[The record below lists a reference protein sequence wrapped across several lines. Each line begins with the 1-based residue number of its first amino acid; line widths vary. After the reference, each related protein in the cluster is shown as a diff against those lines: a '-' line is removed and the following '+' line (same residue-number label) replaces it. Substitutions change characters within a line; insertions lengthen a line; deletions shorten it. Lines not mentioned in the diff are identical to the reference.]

1 MVRHDELGDLQFAL
15 ERMRQ
20 KLNETTITKNYLN
33 TVLNSLSDAVLV
45 TSPNGIVKSC
55 NEATQRLL
63 GYSEADLVGK
73 PLVSFIDEAHRECV
87 RPEHSAPEAR
97 ETVLRTAS
105 GQTIPVSMASSA
117 ITTEDP
123 QFQGNIYVAR
133 NITERKRAERRIR
146 YLARYDT
153 LTKMPNR
160 MQFQH
165 LLQQAIAR
173 ARRNQRSLALLYLDL
188 DRFKEVNDTF
198 GHAAGDRTLEIL
210 SERLTRN
217 LSKDTVIGRLAG
229 DEFAMFIDDL
239 PVDIDNRAA
248 IGALARTL
256 LDEISRTF
264 YVNQQEVYLT
274 ASVGIAICPY
284 DAENVIDL
292 IRNADAAMYH
302 SKQNGGNSCAFY
314 VPEMNAAA
322 VERLMLKSKLRRALE
337 RDELVILYQ
346 SKVDLRSGRVVGAE
360 ALLRWRLPGH
370 GDISPSHF
378 IPLAEETSLI
388 LDIGEWVLNRVCADY
403 REWQKMR
410 ARARPHRHQPVAAP
424 TEAGELHR
432 PLPQRVPQA
441 RGLAHLLRAGSHR
454 NHVDDRPEAH
464 HRLLNELYAMGLNLA
479 IDDFGTGYSSLSAL
493 QQFPIGTLKIDQSFV
508 RDVAVDSNDAAIVR
522 TIIDMGKSLD
532 LEVIAEGVE
541 ASEQLE
547 FLRKHGCYYA
557 QGRLFGDAM
566 EAGKLLAILA
576 GQVGGAAYH
585 ARPVR
590 AHGAAADPPLVVA
603 RPPMLSARDLTLR
616 RGPEPLFEQ
625 VNFTVFRGNKV
636 GITGANGAGKSS
648 LFAAIRGELAADRG
662 DIERP
667 PDLKIAHVEQEIA
680 ASERAAIE
688 FVLDGDAELRAVLA
702 AIAAAERRDAAVG
715 ARRSSMRR
723 SRPSTAIAPRRAPP
737 RSCMDSD
744 SRPRITSGQVAE
756 FSGGWRVRLAMARA
770 LCSRADLLLLDEPTN
785 HLDLDAIVWLE
796 EWLTAFPGTLL
807 MISHD
812 REFLDAII
820 DRVLH
825 IENRAH
831 PRLLRQLLA
840 VRAKARR
847 GTGAAARAAG
857 AADAA
862 HRRDHHLR
870 ESLSRQRHQV
880 APGAEPLEDA
890 ASAWSASCRRTS
902 TARSSSSSRRR

>member
-1 MVRHDELGDLQFAL
+1 MARSLKTKYLLLALMVGAFLVLLLGGLSYYEHRIDAADVSLLTYSTVAQRLEADLETRASSLSEITGSSLGPALSSGNKTAVTSIAERLLDERDIERVEVLDSHGTVLFRGGDPAAQQSDDWFAFQSTIHSNLVSAPVQRVGTLRIWMSRAEMRETLASIRKQLESQQGMQIKRMRGFFAGITLPLLVLGLAGAWYIARQLAKPISALVSSADRIGQGDYTRPLAVVRHDELGDLQFAL

-33 TVLNSLSDAVLV
+33 TVLNSLSDAVFV
-45 TSPNGIVKSC
+45 TSPEGIVKSC

-63 GYSEADLVGK
+63 GYQEADLLGK
-73 PLVSFIDEAHRECV
+73 PLVSFIDEVHRGALDLTN
-87 RPEHSAPEAR
+87 SASEAR

-105 GQTIPVSMASSA
+105 GQTIPVSMAGSA
-117 ITTEDP
+117 ITSEDP

-173 ARRNQRSLALLYLDL
+173 ARRSQHSLALLYLDL

-229 DEFAMFIDDL
+229 DEFAMFVDDL
-239 PVDIDNRAA
+239 PMDVDNRAS
-248 IGALARTL
+248 ISALARTL

-274 ASVGIAICPY
+274 ASVGVAICPY

-346 SKVDLRSGRVVGAE
+346 SKVDLRTGRVVGAE

-388 LDIGEWVLNRVCADY
+388 LDIGEWVLNRVCSDY
-403 REWQKMR
+403 RDWQRTVPEPGRIAINLSLRQLKQASFISR
-410 ARARPHRHQPVAAP
+410 CRGVFRKHGVSP
-424 TEAGELHR
+424 TCFELEVTETTLMTDPKR
-432 PLPQRVPQA
+432 TI
-441 RGLAHLLRAGSHR
+441 G
-454 NHVDDRPEAH
+454 
-464 HRLLNELYAMGLNLA
+464 LLNELYAMGLNLA

-508 RDVAVDSNDAAIVR
+508 RDVAVDSDDAAIVR

-547 FLRKHGCYYA
+547 FLRQHGCYYA

-566 EAGKLLAILA
+566 EAGKLLDILRGQA
-576 GQVGGAAYH
+576 GGEAYH
-585 ARPVR
+585 ADLCVPTVLRPIR
-590 AHGAAADPPLVVA
+590 
-603 RPPMLSARDLTLR
+603 LSL
-616 RGPEPLFEQ
+616 
-625 VNFTVFRGNKV
+625 
-636 GITGANGAGKSS
+636 
-648 LFAAIRGELAADRG
+648 
-662 DIERP
+662 
-667 PDLKIAHVEQEIA
+667 
-680 ASERAAIE
+680 
-688 FVLDGDAELRAVLA
+688 
-702 AIAAAERRDAAVG
+702 
-715 ARRSSMRR
+715 
-723 SRPSTAIAPRRAPP
+723 
-737 RSCMDSD
+737 
-744 SRPRITSGQVAE
+744 
-756 FSGGWRVRLAMARA
+756 
-770 LCSRADLLLLDEPTN
+770 
-785 HLDLDAIVWLE
+785 
-796 EWLTAFPGTLL
+796 
-807 MISHD
+807 
-812 REFLDAII
+812 
-820 DRVLH
+820 
-825 IENRAH
+825 
-831 PRLLRQLLA
+831 
-840 VRAKARR
+840 
-847 GTGAAARAAG
+847 
-857 AADAA
+857 
-862 HRRDHHLR
+862 
-870 ESLSRQRHQV
+870 
-880 APGAEPLEDA
+880 
-890 ASAWSASCRRTS
+890 
-902 TARSSSSSRRR
+902 

>member
-1 MVRHDELGDLQFAL
+1 MARSLKTKYLLLALGVGAVLSLLLGGLAYYEHRVDAADVNQLTYATVAQKLEADLETRASSLGEITGSSLAPALSSGNKAAVASIAQRLLDERDIERVEVLDARGGILFSGGDPAAQAAGDWFVFQSTIHSNLVSAPVQRVGSLRIWMSRAEMQETLASIRKQLESQQGMQIKRMRGLLASITLPLLALGLAGAWFIARQLAGPISALVKSADRIGQGDYTRPLAVVRHDELGDLQFAL

-33 TVLNSLSDAVLV
+33 TVLNSLSDAVFV
-45 TSPNGIVKSC
+45 TSPEGIVKSC
-55 NEATQRLL
+55 NEAAQRLL
-63 GYSEADLVGK
+63 GYQEADLLDK
-73 PLVSFIDEAHRECV
+73 PLVSFIDEVHLNAFDLTN
-87 RPEHSAPEAR
+87 SAPEAR

-105 GQTIPVSMASSA
+105 GQTIPVSMASSS

-173 ARRNQRSLALLYLDL
+173 ARRNQRTLALLYLDL

-239 PVDIDNRAA
+239 PADVDNRAS
-248 IGALARTL
+248 IGGLARTL

-274 ASVGIAICPY
+274 ASVGVAICPY

-346 SKVDLRSGRVVGAE
+346 SKVDLRDGRVVGAE

-388 LDIGEWVLNRVCADY
+388 LDIGEWVLNRVCSDY
-403 REWQKMR
+403 REWQRIVPEPGRIAINLSLRQLKQASFI
-410 ARARPHRHQPVAAP
+410 ARCRSVFRKHGVSP
-424 TEAGELHR
+424 TCFELEVTETTLMTDPKR
-432 PLPQRVPQA
+432 TI
-441 RGLAHLLRAGSHR
+441 G
-454 NHVDDRPEAH
+454 
-464 HRLLNELYAMGLNLA
+464 LLNELYAMGLNLA

-508 RDVAVDSNDAAIVR
+508 RDVAVDSDDAAIVR

-541 ASEQLE
+541 ACDQLE

-566 EAGKLLAILA
+566 EAAKLLGILA
-576 GQVGGAAYH
+576 GQTGGAAHH
-585 ARPVR
+585 A
-590 AHGAAADPPLVVA
+590 
-603 RPPMLSARDLTLR
+603 
-616 RGPEPLFEQ
+616 
-625 VNFTVFRGNKV
+625 
-636 GITGANGAGKSS
+636 
-648 LFAAIRGELAADRG
+648 
-662 DIERP
+662 
-667 PDLKIAHVEQEIA
+667 
-680 ASERAAIE
+680 
-688 FVLDGDAELRAVLA
+688 
-702 AIAAAERRDAAVG
+702 
-715 ARRSSMRR
+715 
-723 SRPSTAIAPRRAPP
+723 
-737 RSCMDSD
+737 
-744 SRPRITSGQVAE
+744 
-756 FSGGWRVRLAMARA
+756 A
-770 LCSRADLLLLDEPTN
+770 LCNPT
-785 HLDLDAIVWLE
+785 
-796 EWLTAFPGTLL
+796 
-807 MISHD
+807 
-812 REFLDAII
+812 
-820 DRVLH
+820 VLRP
-825 IENRAH
+825 I
-831 PRLLRQLLA
+831 RL
-840 VRAKARR
+840 
-847 GTGAAARAAG
+847 
-857 AADAA
+857 
-862 HRRDHHLR
+862 
-870 ESLSRQRHQV
+870 
-880 APGAEPLEDA
+880 
-890 ASAWSASCRRTS
+890 
-902 TARSSSSSRRR
+902 SS

>member
-1 MVRHDELGDLQFAL
+1 MARSLKTSYLLLALGVSAVLALLLGGLAYYEHRITTSDANQLTYATVEEKLETDLQARARSLSNITSSSLAAALKEGNNPGVAAIAARLLDERDIERVEIWGPHNEILYSGSNPNARPTTSGPFVLRTELPHGGSLEIWMSRAEMQETLSSIRTQLISKQGVQGKRIRGVFTVVTVPLFILGLLGAWLIARRLSGPIAALVKSADRIGDGDYTRPFPVVRRDELGDLQFAL

-20 KLNETTITKNYLN
+20 NLNETTITKNYLN
-33 TVLNSLSDAVLV
+33 TVLNSLSDAVFV
-45 TSPNGIVKSC
+45 TSPDGIVKSC
-55 NEATQRLL
+55 NEAAQQLL
-63 GYSEADLVGK
+63 GYSSEDLVGK
-73 PLVSFIDEAHRECV
+73 PLIGFVDEVHRSAFD
-87 RPEHSAPEAR
+87 PTHSAQEAR

-105 GQTIPVSMASSA
+105 GQTIPVSIASSA
-117 ITTEDP
+117 IDSQDP

-217 LSKDTVIGRLAG
+217 LSKDAVIGRLADLLEPDADG
-229 DEFAMFIDDL
+229 RRLSADEFAMFIDDL
-239 PVDIDNRAA
+239 PVDTDNRAVL
-248 IGALARTL
+248 GGLARTL

-274 ASVGIAICPY
+274 ASAGIAICPY

-314 VPEMNAAA
+314 VPSMNAAA

-346 SKVDLRSGRVVGAE
+346 SKVDLRTGRVVGAE

-388 LDIGEWVLNRVCADY
+388 LDIGEWVLNRVCSDY
-403 REWQKMR
+403 REWQKVVPHPGR
-410 ARARPHRHQPVAAP
+410 IAINLSLRQLKQSSFIARCRSVFRKHGVSP
-424 TEAGELHR
+424 TCFELEVTETTLMTDPKR
-432 PLPQRVPQA
+432 TI
-441 RGLAHLLRAGSHR
+441 G
-454 NHVDDRPEAH
+454 
-464 HRLLNELYAMGLNLA
+464 LLNELYAMGLSLA

-541 ASEQLE
+541 EADQLE
-547 FLRKHGCYYA
+547 FLRTHGCYYA

-566 EAGKLLAILA
+566 EANKLLGILA
-576 GQVGGAAYH
+576 GQEGGAAH
-585 ARPVR
+585 HGNLCAPTVLRPVR
-590 AHGAAADPPLVVA
+590 
-603 RPPMLSARDLTLR
+603 LT
-616 RGPEPLFEQ
+616 
-625 VNFTVFRGNKV
+625 
-636 GITGANGAGKSS
+636 S
-648 LFAAIRGELAADRG
+648 
-662 DIERP
+662 
-667 PDLKIAHVEQEIA
+667 
-680 ASERAAIE
+680 
-688 FVLDGDAELRAVLA
+688 
-702 AIAAAERRDAAVG
+702 
-715 ARRSSMRR
+715 
-723 SRPSTAIAPRRAPP
+723 
-737 RSCMDSD
+737 
-744 SRPRITSGQVAE
+744 
-756 FSGGWRVRLAMARA
+756 
-770 LCSRADLLLLDEPTN
+770 
-785 HLDLDAIVWLE
+785 
-796 EWLTAFPGTLL
+796 
-807 MISHD
+807 
-812 REFLDAII
+812 
-820 DRVLH
+820 
-825 IENRAH
+825 
-831 PRLLRQLLA
+831 
-840 VRAKARR
+840 
-847 GTGAAARAAG
+847 
-857 AADAA
+857 
-862 HRRDHHLR
+862 
-870 ESLSRQRHQV
+870 
-880 APGAEPLEDA
+880 
-890 ASAWSASCRRTS
+890 
-902 TARSSSSSRRR
+902 

>member
-1 MVRHDELGDLQFAL
+1 MARSLKTKYLLLALVFGAVLSLLLGTLSYYEHRVDAADVNQLTYATVAQRLEADLETRASSLSEITGTSLGPALSSGSKAAVTSIAERLLDERDIERVEVLDAHGTVLFRGGDPAAQQSEDWFSFQSTIHSNLVSAPVQRVGSLRIWMSRAEMNETLASIRKQLESQQGFQIKRMRGLLAGITLPLLLLGLVGAWFIARQIERPISALVMSADRIGQGDYTMPLAVVRHTELGELQFAL

-33 TVLNSLSDAVLV
+33 TVLNSLSDAVFV
-45 TSPNGIVKSC
+45 TSPEGIVKSC
-55 NEATQRLL
+55 NEATHKLL
-63 GYSEADLVGK
+63 GYQEADLLGK
-73 PLVSFIDEAHRECV
+73 PLVSFIDEAHRGALDLAN
-87 RPEHSAPEAR
+87 PAPEAR

-105 GQTIPVSMASSA
+105 GQTIPVSMAGSA

-123 QFQGNIYVAR
+123 QFRGNIYVAR

-173 ARRNQRSLALLYLDL
+173 ARRSQHSLALLYLDL

-210 SERLTRN
+210 SERLTRS
-217 LSKDTVIGRLAG
+217 LTSETVIGRLAG
-229 DEFAMFIDDL
+229 DEFAMFVDDL
-239 PVDIDNRAA
+239 PMDVDNRAS

-274 ASVGIAICPY
+274 ASVGVAICPY

-346 SKVDLRSGRVVGAE
+346 SKVDLRTGRVVGAE

-388 LDIGEWVLNRVCADY
+388 LDIGEWVLNRVCSDY
-403 REWQKMR
+403 REWQKTVPEPGR
-410 ARARPHRHQPVAAP
+410 IAINLSLRQLKQSSFIARCRSVFRKHEVSP
-424 TEAGELHR
+424 TCFELEVTETTLMTDPKR
-432 PLPQRVPQA
+432 TI
-441 RGLAHLLRAGSHR
+441 G
-454 NHVDDRPEAH
+454 
-464 HRLLNELYAMGLNLA
+464 LLNELYAMGLNLA

-508 RDVAVDSNDAAIVR
+508 RDVAVDSDDAAIVR

-541 ASEQLE
+541 ESEQLE

-566 EAGKLLAILA
+566 AAGKLLEILSSQA
-576 GQVGGAAYH
+576 GGAPHH
-585 ARPVR
+585 A
-590 AHGAAADPPLVVA
+590 
-603 RPPMLSARDLTLR
+603 
-616 RGPEPLFEQ
+616 
-625 VNFTVFRGNKV
+625 
-636 GITGANGAGKSS
+636 
-648 LFAAIRGELAADRG
+648 
-662 DIERP
+662 
-667 PDLKIAHVEQEIA
+667 
-680 ASERAAIE
+680 
-688 FVLDGDAELRAVLA
+688 
-702 AIAAAERRDAAVG
+702 
-715 ARRSSMRR
+715 
-723 SRPSTAIAPRRAPP
+723 
-737 RSCMDSD
+737 
-744 SRPRITSGQVAE
+744 
-756 FSGGWRVRLAMARA
+756 A
-770 LCSRADLLLLDEPTN
+770 LCVPT
-785 HLDLDAIVWLE
+785 
-796 EWLTAFPGTLL
+796 
-807 MISHD
+807 
-812 REFLDAII
+812 
-820 DRVLH
+820 VLRP
-825 IENRAH
+825 I
-831 PRLLRQLLA
+831 RL
-840 VRAKARR
+840 
-847 GTGAAARAAG
+847 
-857 AADAA
+857 
-862 HRRDHHLR
+862 
-870 ESLSRQRHQV
+870 
-880 APGAEPLEDA
+880 
-890 ASAWSASCRRTS
+890 
-902 TARSSSSSRRR
+902 SS

>member
-1 MVRHDELGDLQFAL
+1 MARSLKTKYLLLALAVGAVLSLLLGGLSYYEHRVDAADVNQLTYATVAQKLEADLETRASSLSEITGTSLAPALGSGNKAAVASIAERLLDERDIERVEVLDGQGAALFSGGDPAAQAAVDLFVSESTVPSNLVSAPVQRVGSLRIWMSRAEMRETLASIRKQLESQQGMQIKRMRGLLAGITLPLLVLGLAGAWYIARQLAGPISALVTSADRIGQGDYTRPLAVVRHDELGDLQFAL

-45 TSPNGIVKSC
+45 TSPEGIVKSC

-63 GYSEADLVGK
+63 GYAQADLLGT
-73 PLVSFIDEAHRECV
+73 PLVSFIDEVHRSACDLN
-87 RPEHSAPEAR
+87 SAPEAR

-173 ARRNQRSLALLYLDL
+173 ARRGQRSLALLYLDL

-210 SERLTRN
+210 TESLTRN
-217 LSKDTVIGRLAG
+217 LTKDTVIGRLAG

-239 PVDIDNRAA
+239 PMDVDNRAS
-248 IGALARTL
+248 IGTLARTL

-274 ASVGIAICPY
+274 ASVGVAICPY

-337 RDELVILYQ
+337 RNELVILYQ
-346 SKVDLRSGRVVGAE
+346 SKVDLRDGRVVGAE

-388 LDIGEWVLNRVCADY
+388 LDIGEWVLNRVCSDY
-403 REWQKMR
+403 REWQKTVPEPGR
-410 ARARPHRHQPVAAP
+410 IAINLSLRQLKQSSFISRCRSVFRKHGVSP
-424 TEAGELHR
+424 TCFELEVTETTLMTDPKR
-432 PLPQRVPQA
+432 TI
-441 RGLAHLLRAGSHR
+441 G
-454 NHVDDRPEAH
+454 
-464 HRLLNELYAMGLNLA
+464 LLNELYAMGLNLA

-508 RDVAVDSNDAAIVR
+508 RDVAIDSDDAAIVR
-522 TIIDMGKSLD
+522 TIIDMGKSLN

-566 EAGKLLAILA
+566 EAKKLLAILA
-576 GQVGGAAYH
+576 SQEQGVPHHAALC
-585 ARPVR
+585 APTVLRPV
-590 AHGAAADPPLVVA
+590 PA
-603 RPPMLSARDLTLR
+603 R
-616 RGPEPLFEQ
+616 Q
-625 VNFTVFRGNKV
+625 
-636 GITGANGAGKSS
+636 TG
-648 LFAAIRGELAADRG
+648 
-662 DIERP
+662 
-667 PDLKIAHVEQEIA
+667 V
-680 ASERAAIE
+680 
-688 FVLDGDAELRAVLA
+688 
-702 AIAAAERRDAAVG
+702 
-715 ARRSSMRR
+715 
-723 SRPSTAIAPRRAPP
+723 
-737 RSCMDSD
+737 
-744 SRPRITSGQVAE
+744 
-756 FSGGWRVRLAMARA
+756 
-770 LCSRADLLLLDEPTN
+770 
-785 HLDLDAIVWLE
+785 
-796 EWLTAFPGTLL
+796 
-807 MISHD
+807 
-812 REFLDAII
+812 
-820 DRVLH
+820 
-825 IENRAH
+825 
-831 PRLLRQLLA
+831 
-840 VRAKARR
+840 
-847 GTGAAARAAG
+847 
-857 AADAA
+857 
-862 HRRDHHLR
+862 
-870 ESLSRQRHQV
+870 
-880 APGAEPLEDA
+880 
-890 ASAWSASCRRTS
+890 
-902 TARSSSSSRRR
+902 

>member
-1 MVRHDELGDLQFAL
+1 VRHDELGDLQFAL

-45 TSPNGIVKSC
+45 TSPEGIVKSC

-63 GYSEADLVGK
+63 GYQEADLLGK
-73 PLVSFIDEAHRECV
+73 PVVSFLAEEHRNAFDV
-87 RPEHSAPEAR
+87 TNSVPEAR

-173 ARRNQRSLALLYLDL
+173 ARRSHRSLALLYLDL

-239 PVDIDNRAA
+239 PMDVDNRAS

-274 ASVGIAICPY
+274 ASVGVAICPY

-302 SKQNGGNSCAFY
+302 SKQNGGNSSAFY

-388 LDIGEWVLNRVCADY
+388 LDIGEWVLNRVCSDY
-403 REWQKMR
+403 REWQKSVPEPGR
-410 ARARPHRHQPVAAP
+410 IAINLSLRQLKQASFIARCRSVFRKNEVSP
-424 TEAGELHR
+424 TCFELEVTETTLMTDPKR
-432 PLPQRVPQA
+432 TI
-441 RGLAHLLRAGSHR
+441 G
-454 NHVDDRPEAH
+454 
-464 HRLLNELYAMGLNLA
+464 LLNELYAMGLNLA

-508 RDVAVDSNDAAIVR
+508 RDVAVDSDDAAIVR

-541 ASEQLE
+541 ACDQLE

-566 EAGKLLAILA
+566 EASKMLAILTA
-576 GQVGGAAYH
+576 QQAGGAAHH
-585 ARPVR
+585 ATLCVPTVLRPMR
-590 AHGAAADPPLVVA
+590 
-603 RPPMLSARDLTLR
+603 LS
-616 RGPEPLFEQ
+616 
-625 VNFTVFRGNKV
+625 
-636 GITGANGAGKSS
+636 S
-648 LFAAIRGELAADRG
+648 
-662 DIERP
+662 
-667 PDLKIAHVEQEIA
+667 
-680 ASERAAIE
+680 
-688 FVLDGDAELRAVLA
+688 
-702 AIAAAERRDAAVG
+702 
-715 ARRSSMRR
+715 
-723 SRPSTAIAPRRAPP
+723 
-737 RSCMDSD
+737 
-744 SRPRITSGQVAE
+744 
-756 FSGGWRVRLAMARA
+756 
-770 LCSRADLLLLDEPTN
+770 
-785 HLDLDAIVWLE
+785 
-796 EWLTAFPGTLL
+796 
-807 MISHD
+807 
-812 REFLDAII
+812 
-820 DRVLH
+820 
-825 IENRAH
+825 
-831 PRLLRQLLA
+831 
-840 VRAKARR
+840 
-847 GTGAAARAAG
+847 
-857 AADAA
+857 
-862 HRRDHHLR
+862 
-870 ESLSRQRHQV
+870 
-880 APGAEPLEDA
+880 
-890 ASAWSASCRRTS
+890 
-902 TARSSSSSRRR
+902 